1 MIPEIRQSDP
11 LEVYEDGSQGTL
23 LDGELAVIGTDGKVN
38 KASDTSGGLVIGVA
52 KMAREGMVVVRGGIF
67 LLANGADSAITRQD
81 RGSVAYVKDENT
93 VAKTTT
99 GNVPAGIVVDV
110 TSDGVWVDCRPAAMA
125 AAKALT
131 LASNANE

>member
-23 LDGELAVIGTDGKVN
+23 LEGELAVIGTDGKVN
-38 KASDTSGGLVIGVA
+38 KASDIRGGLVVGVA
-52 KMAREGMVVVRGGIF
+52 KMVREGMVVVRGGIF
-67 LLANGADSAITRQD
+67 LLANDTGNAITRQD

-99 GNVPAGIVVDV
+99 SSVPAGIVVDV

-125 AAKALT
+125 AAKALV
-131 LASNANE
+131 LAPSPN